1 MEIYTIGHST
11 HEIEDFLDLLTQVG
25 IDVVV
30 DVRSSPYSRH
40 VPQYNRED
48 IQRSLEA
55 AGIGYWFFGTG
66 LGGRPKDIT
75 CYRDDLVNYDL
86 IRQKEWFHQAID
98 GLLEL
103 ASEPGNIALMCS
115 EADPLTCHRHKL
127 LARELVDRDI
137 TVLHIVSDAGT
148 AMLKQAEFVTQD
160 VMF

>member
-30 DVRSSPYSRH
+30 DVRSSPYSRY
-40 VPQYNRED
+40 VPQYNREN
-48 IQRSLEA
+48 IQRSLER
-55 AGIGYWFFGTG
+55 AGIEYKFRGRH

-75 CYRDDLVNYDL
+75 CYKEGEVDYDL
-86 IRQKEWFHQAID
+86 LRQKEWFHQAID

-115 EADPLTCHRHKL
+115 EADPSSCHRHNL
-127 LARELVDRDI
+127 LARVLVDRDV
-137 TVLHIVSDAGT
+137 TVLHIVSDAGK
-148 AMLKQAEFVTQD
+148 AMLKQAEFVTQN
-160 VMF
+160 VLF